1 LISIN
6 RLDFYVKK
14 SKNNI
19 GCLVFFQTLQPSG
32 ANNAPN
38 MSIDNTRVQRDLI
51 AQLES
56 KNKEIMNEIQ
66 RLRRAESESANSQ
79 ESPALMSE
87 LLALRQR
94 KGELEGH
101 LSSLQDSRRHLMG
114 QLEGLMKMLKN
125 HQTSS
130 PRSTPNSSPRS
141 GKSPPIPQG
150 PQAANARPLQQQQQQ
165 QQQPQQPAQQ
175 MQQMMAAAV
184 AAHNSGHPDNLVND
198 GRGGYPTNNSE

>member
-1 LISIN
+1 MIIILLIYLFLS
-6 RLDFYVKK
+6 
-14 SKNNI
+14 
-19 GCLVFFQTLQPSG
+19 QPSG
-32 ANNAPN
+32 ANNASN

-66 RLRRAESESANSQ
+66 RLRRQESESANTQ

-150 PQAANARPLQQQQQQ
+150 PGSNANLRPLQQS
-165 QQQPQQPAQQ
+165 QPAQQ
-175 MQQMMAAAV
+175 MHQQMMAAV
-184 AAHNSGHPDNLVND
+184 AAHNSIGGGGMNQQQQQQHHQEHLVSDARNNYQAN
-198 GRGGYPTNNSE
+198 GNNSE